1 MEFFKNMLWNI
12 RGFFVRRGRMHNPWS
27 LQKKIIAGVMS
38 GVLVIGGSTGA
49 VLAHHFSAEQPE
61 GGFMVAMLNPP
72 TMANVEVYE
81 PTYVEIPNFVGMNL
95 ASDSLE
101 KDLTLYFKSAESKAR
116 IEGVA
121 FQVKLISPKNESY
134 LTEYLDEI
142 DRINKEIDAAKEDGT
157 ENDRYEGDDLEAP
170 SASAK
175 EGDTKVAGASHQ
187 KLQLTAAQV
196 KTEDQIEEQKEEA
209 ENTISANF
217 DELTIGEK
225 LLLDKQ
231 IAIQSYATA
240 LTAVDGKNY
249 VDDDSDGMIYINK
262 IDSGKYVACMVPTG
276 FYDPSQYATEVT
288 VKDKVEYKKVEN
300 IKDKVKK
307 NVEDEKPAEAA
318 PQEAVLQDTVQFV
331 ESSKTQISGGFTE
344 AKPAAI
350 APSVSEQNT
359 AKEPFEKTARRYTPS
374 LFASV
379 QQMFALSTVRAAEIN
394 LNETSVTLKVGES
407 KTVSVTGATV
417 SAATPGDTSICT
429 ASYAGDSVT
438 ITGVSEGST
447 TVTVSGTA
455 TEGEAPAPKTI
466 NVTVEKN
473 TVSAEATLT
482 VPKNVTLYSKSGLN
496 SISGSISSENL
507 SGDISVSSS
516 DSANVTATISGG
528 NVVFTGKEGVASNVT
543 ATITYSAVC
552 ADGKTPISAT
562 TTVTLVGTN
571 NPIKSADGKDLFV
584 DKEGKTPATLAN
596 YKADGTF
603 YVAGGKPEYKYT
615 GWQTIDGKTYFYT
628 KDGVAVTGDQVIQGV
643 QYSFNGLGVLV
654 PKEGIDVSKWQ
665 GNIDWATASSYI
677 NFAIIRCGYRG
688 ESSRGLAIDP
698 LFSRNVQGAK
708 ANGVKIGLY
717 FYSTAMS
724 EAEAVEEAS
733 LAVQCAQQ
741 AGGLSL
747 PIYIDMEAGCQAGL
761 SNDQRTAI
769 CNAFCATVR
778 NSGYSAGVYANKN
791 WLTNKINTGA
801 ISGAEIWVAQYNTTC
816 TYGGTKKMWQYSSK
830 GSIPGISGYVDMNRR
845 Y

>member
-61 GGFMVAMLNPP
+61 GGLMVAMLNPP

-142 DRINKEIDAAKEDGT
+142 DRINKEIAAAKEDGT
-157 ENDRYEGDDLEAP
+157 ENDRYEGDDLETP
-170 SASAK
+170 TASAK

-187 KLQLTAAQV
+187 KLQLTASQV
-196 KTEDQIEEQKEEA
+196 KTEDQIEEQKAEA

-318 PQEAVLQDTVQFV
+318 PQEAVLQDTVGAITGVTEISEGEAATPASIDVTVVPGTPV
-331 ESSKTQISGGFTE
+331 EKPFPKTASRHTNRLVAALQQTFALSVVHATEEIGGEGGGNGQGNEGNQGGDNGQGNEGNQENPGQGGDNNQGGNSGEGQQTTPTMDKASITVPSSVTIYAVNEKNVATADIASSNVQDITVTSSDSNVSAKIENGKVIISGG
-344 AKPAAI
+344 
-350 APSVSEQNT
+350 
-359 AKEPFEKTARRYTPS
+359 
-374 LFASV
+374 
-379 QQMFALSTVRAAEIN
+379 
-394 LNETSVTLKVGES
+394 TSVANN
-407 KTVSVTGATV
+407 VS
-417 SAATPGDTSICT
+417 
-429 ASYAGDSVT
+429 
-438 ITGVSEGST
+438 
-447 TVTVSGTA
+447 
-455 TEGEAPAPKTI
+455 
-466 NVTVEKN
+466 
-473 TVSAEATLT
+473 ATLT
-482 VPKNVTLYSKSGLN
+482 Y
-496 SISGSISSENL
+496 
-507 SGDISVSSS
+507 
-516 DSANVTATISGG
+516 TATCVGG
-528 NVVFTGKEGVASNVT
+528 GTTFTANT
-543 ATITYSAVC
+543 A
-552 ADGKTPISAT
+552 
-562 TTVTLVGTN
+562 VTLVGAST
-571 NPIKSADGKDLFV
+571 PLKSADGKTLYV
-584 DKEGKTPATLAN
+584 DKECKTAATLAN
-596 YKADGTF
+596 YGATV
-603 YVAGGKPEYKYT
+603 YANTGKVTYQGT
-615 GWQTIDGKTYFYT
+615 GWVT
-628 KDGVAVTGDQVIQGV
+628 KDGKNYFVNNGKIVTGDQVIGGV

-665 GNIDWATASSYI
+665 GNINWAEASSYI

-830 GSIPGISGYVDMNRR
+830 GSIPGISGNVDMNRR

>member
-61 GGFMVAMLNPP
+61 GGLMVAMLNPP

-81 PTYVEIPNFVGMNL
+81 PTYIEIPNFVGMNL

-142 DRINKEIDAAKEDGT
+142 DRINKEIAAAKEDGT

-318 PQEAVLQDTVQFV
+318 PQEAVLQNTVEFV

-350 APSVSEQNT
+350 APSTSGTDTKTKDYTV
-359 AKEPFEKTARRYTPS
+359 ATARRATNR
-374 LFASV
+374 LVASI
-379 QQMFALSTVRAAEIN
+379 QRTFALSVVHAEEAN
-394 LNETSVTLKVGES
+394 NDTNEGGGSEGQNPPPTQDQTDPPTTPADPGTPTPTPTPTQETATLAVPQNVTLYAHDGVNTITADISFEHVNGV
-407 KTVSVTGATV
+407 TVNSDNSAVNASVNGNK
-417 SAATPGDTSICT
+417 
-429 ASYAGDSVT
+429 VT
-438 ITGVSEGST
+438 ITGAANTASDT
-447 TVTVSGTA
+447 T
-455 TEGEAPAPKTI
+455 
-466 NVTVEKN
+466 
-473 TVSAEATLT
+473 ATLT
-482 VPKNVTLYSKSGLN
+482 Y
-496 SISGSISSENL
+496 
-507 SGDISVSSS
+507 
-516 DSANVTATISGG
+516 TAT
-528 NVVFTGKEGVASNVT
+528 
-543 ATITYSAVC
+543 C
-552 ADGKTPISAT
+552 ADGT
-562 TTVTLVGTN
+562 TTFEAHTTVKLVGANT
-571 NPIKSADGKDLFV
+571 PIKSADGKDLFA

-603 YVAGGKPEYKYT
+603 YAAGGKPEYKYT

-816 TYGGTKKMWQYSSK
+816 TYNGAKKMWQYSSK

>member
-61 GGFMVAMLNPP
+61 GGLMVAMLNPP

-142 DRINKEIDAAKEDGT
+142 DRINKEIAAAKEDGT

-170 SASAK
+170 TASAK

-196 KTEDQIEEQKEEA
+196 KTEDQIEEQKAEA

-300 IKDKVKK
+300 IKEKVKDASK
-307 NVEDEKPAEAA
+307 VKDEKPADAA
-318 PQEAVLQDTVQFV
+318 PQEAKFQDTVEWV
-331 ESSKTQISGGFTE
+331 ESSKTLISGGYTE
-344 AKPAAI
+344 TKPATLAPTVAGENPQTAPFKKI
-350 APSVSEQNT
+350 ASRTTNR
-359 AKEPFEKTARRYTPS
+359 FW
-374 LFASV
+374 ASI
-379 QQMFALSTVRAAEIN
+379 QQTMALSSVHAEELPAN
-394 LNETSVTLKVGES
+394 DPPANDPPTTDPNTDPNTNPGTTTPDPGTTTTDMVAKLSVP
-407 KTVSVTGATV
+407 A
-417 SAATPGDTSICT
+417 SA
-429 ASYAGDSVT
+429 
-438 ITGVSEGST
+438 
-447 TVTVSGTA
+447 
-455 TEGEAPAPKTI
+455 
-466 NVTVEKN
+466 
-473 TVSAEATLT
+473 
-482 VPKNVTLYSKSGLN
+482 TLYSAGGIN
-496 SISGSISSENL
+496 TVG
-507 SGDISVSSS
+507 GTISVE
-516 DSANVTATISGG
+516 NC
-528 NVVFTGKEGVASNVT
+528 SNVT
-543 ATITYSAVC
+543 AASENPNVVTVAVNGNSVTYTAATGV
-552 ADGKTPISAT
+552 ADTAT
-562 TTVTLVGTN
+562 VKVNFDATCDDGQTHVSSSTLVTVIGAKT
-571 NPIKSADGKDLFV
+571 PIKSADGKDIFV
-584 DKEGKTPATLAN
+584 DKDGTTAATVAN
-596 YKADGTF
+596 YNPNGTF
-603 YVAGGKPEYKYT
+603 YVSSGEPKYKLT
-615 GWQTIDGKTYFYT
+615 GWQTIDGKAYYYT
-628 KDGVAVTGDQVIQGV
+628 KDGVPVTGSQVIRSIPRNFDASGA
-643 QYSFNGLGVLV
+643 LI
-654 PKEGIDVSKWQ
+654 PTDGIDVSKWQ
-665 GNIDWATASSYI
+665 GNIDWATASGYVD
-677 NFAIIRCGYRG
+677 FAIIRCAYRG
-688 ESSRGLAIDP
+688 SGDGSLAIDP
-698 LFSRNVQGAK
+698 WFAQNASGAK
-708 ANGVKIGLY
+708 AHGVKIGIY
-717 FYSTAMS
+717 IYSRATS
-724 EAEAVEEAS
+724 EAQAVEEAS
-733 LAVQCAQQ
+733 LAIQCAQQ
-741 AGGLSL
+741 AGGISY
-747 PIYIDMEAGCQAGL
+747 PIYIDMESAELASL
-761 SNDQRTAI
+761 STEERTAI
-769 CNAFCATVR
+769 ANAFCQTVR
-778 NSGYSAGVYANKN
+778 NAGYSAGVYANYN
-791 WLTNKINTGA
+791 WMTKKLNMGA
-801 ISGAEIWVAQYNTTC
+801 IPNASVWIARYNTSHG
-816 TYGGTKKMWQYSSK
+816 YSGHVDLWQYSSS
-830 GSIPGISGYVDMNRR
+830 GSIPGIKGNVDMNRK

>member
-61 GGFMVAMLNPP
+61 GGLMVAMLNPP

-81 PTYVEIPNFVGMNL
+81 PTYIEIPNFVGMNL

-142 DRINKEIDAAKEDGT
+142 DRINKEIAAAKEDGT

-196 KTEDQIEEQKEEA
+196 KTEDQIEEQKAEA

-318 PQEAVLQDTVQFV
+318 PQEAVLQDTVGAITGVTEISEGEAATPASINVNVVPGTPV
-331 ESSKTQISGGFTE
+331 EKDFPKTASRHTNRLVAALQQTFALSVVHATEENGGEGGGNGQGNEGNQGGDNGQGNEGNQENPGQGGDNNQGGNSGEGQQTTPTMDKASITVPSSVTIYAVNEKNVATADIASSNVQDITVTSSDPNVSAKIENGKVIISGG
-344 AKPAAI
+344 
-350 APSVSEQNT
+350 
-359 AKEPFEKTARRYTPS
+359 
-374 LFASV
+374 
-379 QQMFALSTVRAAEIN
+379 
-394 LNETSVTLKVGES
+394 TSVANN
-407 KTVSVTGATV
+407 VS
-417 SAATPGDTSICT
+417 
-429 ASYAGDSVT
+429 
-438 ITGVSEGST
+438 
-447 TVTVSGTA
+447 
-455 TEGEAPAPKTI
+455 
-466 NVTVEKN
+466 
-473 TVSAEATLT
+473 ATLT
-482 VPKNVTLYSKSGLN
+482 Y
-496 SISGSISSENL
+496 
-507 SGDISVSSS
+507 
-516 DSANVTATISGG
+516 TATCVGG
-528 NVVFTGKEGVASNVT
+528 GTTFTANT
-543 ATITYSAVC
+543 A
-552 ADGKTPISAT
+552 
-562 TTVTLVGTN
+562 VTLVGAST
-571 NPIKSADGKDLFV
+571 PLKSADGKTLYV
-584 DKEGKTPATLAN
+584 DKECKTAATLAN
-596 YKADGTF
+596 YGATV
-603 YVAGGKPEYKYT
+603 YANTGKVTYQGT
-615 GWQTIDGKTYFYT
+615 GWVT
-628 KDGVAVTGDQVIQGV
+628 KDGKNYFVNNGKIVTGDQVIGGV

-677 NFAIIRCGYRG
+677 NF
-688 ESSRGLAIDP
+688 
-698 LFSRNVQGAK
+698 
-708 ANGVKIGLY
+708 
-717 FYSTAMS
+717 
-724 EAEAVEEAS
+724 
-733 LAVQCAQQ
+733 
-741 AGGLSL
+741 
-747 PIYIDMEAGCQAGL
+747 
-761 SNDQRTAI
+761 
-769 CNAFCATVR
+769 
-778 NSGYSAGVYANKN
+778 
-791 WLTNKINTGA
+791 
-801 ISGAEIWVAQYNTTC
+801 
-816 TYGGTKKMWQYSSK
+816 
-830 GSIPGISGYVDMNRR
+830 
-845 Y
+845 